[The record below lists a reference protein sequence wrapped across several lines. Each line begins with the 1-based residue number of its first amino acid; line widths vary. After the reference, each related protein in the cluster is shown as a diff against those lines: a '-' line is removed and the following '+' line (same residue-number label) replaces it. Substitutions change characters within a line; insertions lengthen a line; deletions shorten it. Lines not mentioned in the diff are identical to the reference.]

1 MVDHVQG
8 GTLIRL
14 TRVRN
19 VERHVGGVA
28 EGTKFRFLV
37 RIEPGDA
44 QRLEKA
50 GFNEALLRDGDTV
63 LPAAIGPATCLN
75 ANGRWRV
82 RRDLPKELRY
92 ITTIM
97 WRRMQWAG
105 RDREEHET
113 AVDIH
118 RRCYPREL
126 VSPTGFE
133 LTWRLQGGNAFLLSP
148 QFRRE
153 PAALD
158 DIKIAM
164 NVLLE
169 IFGRCELV
177 DADLEWIPPA
187 PVRRVNWR
195 MLPAGEH
202 PWPRLEGHLA
212 DALRRTPD
220 RVSTVILDRQK
231 AILNH
236 GPDAMFVG
244 VGGFSDYVA
253 YEFRTCGVVVLES
266 IRRGNALY
274 VFGDDWRKVSAMT
287 KAEVLAG
294 NLHLERIIHS
304 EGWKARLGELLAIR
318 RAAA

>member
-1 MVDHVQG
+1 MGDNIQG

-14 TRVRN
+14 KRVLN
-19 VERHVGGVA
+19 VERHIGGIT
-28 EGTKFRFLV
+28 EGAKFRLLV

-44 QRLEKA
+44 TRLKSA
-50 GFNEALLRDGDTV
+50 GFDQDILRDGDTV
-63 LPAAIGPATCLN
+63 LPAEIGPATRLN
-75 ANGRWRV
+75 ASGRWRV
-82 RRDLPKELRY
+82 RHDLPKELRY
-92 ITTIM
+92 ITTMM

-118 RRCYPREL
+118 RMCYPREL
-126 VSPTGFE
+126 VPPTGFE
-133 LTWRLQGGNAFLLSP
+133 LTCRLQDGNAFLLSP

-177 DADLEWIPPA
+177 DADLEWIPSA
-187 PVRRVNWR
+187 TVRRVNWR
-195 MLPAGEH
+195 MLPAGEY
-202 PWPRLEGHLA
+202 PWSTLERHLA
-212 DALRRTPD
+212 DALKRTPE
-220 RVSTVILDRQK
+220 RVSAVIMGRQK
-231 AILNH
+231 AVLNH

-244 VGGFSDYVA
+244 VGGFSDYIA
-253 YEFRTCGVVVLES
+253 YEFRACGVVILES
-266 IRRGNALY
+266 IQRGNALY

-304 EGWKARLGELLAIR
+304 EGWKARLGEVLATR